1 MIHVCPLSRLHET
14 VINTGA
20 RHIVTLLRTPD
31 RMQRPRHIPAGNHLV
46 LMMDDISEAKDGFT
60 APSEDHIKR
69 LIAFAQDWDRTTPL
83 VMHCLAGISRSTAG
97 AFVVACALNPARDEA
112 TIAAAIR
119 EASPTAMPNAMLV
132 KHGDAVLGRGGRM
145 VAAIKALS
153 EATPSMEADPFQV
166 PLD

>member
-1 MIHVCPLSRLHET
+1 MIHVCPLSKLHET

-60 APSEDHIKR
+60 VPSEEHIKQ
-69 LIAFAQDWDRTTPL
+69 LLAFVQNWDRRAPL

-97 AFVVACALNPARDEA
+97 AFVAACALNPTRDEA
-112 TIAAAIR
+112 AIAAAIR
-119 EASPTAMPNAMLV
+119 EASPTAMPNAMLI
-132 KHGDAVLGRGGRM
+132 KHGDNILGRNGRM
-145 VAAIKALS
+145 IEAIKGLS
-153 EATPSMEADPFQV
+153 EASPAMEADPFQV
-166 PLD
+166 RLD